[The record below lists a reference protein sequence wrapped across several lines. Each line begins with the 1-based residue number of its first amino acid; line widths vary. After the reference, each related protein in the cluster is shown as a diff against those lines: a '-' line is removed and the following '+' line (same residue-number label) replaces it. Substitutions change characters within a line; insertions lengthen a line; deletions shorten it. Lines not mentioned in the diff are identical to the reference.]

1 MRWLL
6 LIAVALQVAN
16 CGQSGPLRLPEN
28 TLTDRPGPLS
38 SGALS
43 SAGLLRVTPF

>member
-16 CGQSGPLRLPEN
+16 CGQSGPLRLPEKS
-28 TLTDRPGPLS
+28 LTQPWAALPSAGPLRITS
-38 SGALS
+38 L
-43 SAGLLRVTPF
+43 

>member
-1 MRWLL
+1 MRWLF

-28 TLTDRPGPLS
+28 ASAPLAAS
-38 SGALS
+38 VPPP
-43 SAGLLRVTPF
+43 GLLRVTPL